1 MTNDGLRGI
10 LRNITKKTKNPNEI
24 DLEMSKIMLY

>member
-1 MTNDGLRGI
+1 MMNSGLRGI
-10 LRNITKKTKNPNEI
+10 LRNLTKKTRNPNEI